1 MDVTLPA
8 WATPML
14 DLTGIPWINV
24 DADKVD
30 QQASA
35 MTAAAAAMRP
45 AAEQAGAQVR
55 HVTEQNT
62 GEAADSLG
70 DRWRTIGIDAAGVAG
85 LGALGVGLMATKAGP
100 VVLHGFAHIVRGSK
114 LATVSQLA
122 SGMARTSAAA
132 ITGGPLGQATAL
144 ASTKLAVARIRHT
157 LTRGVTEVLTPA
169 MRRHV
174 TEPFAKVLGVR
185 EPAGALAGDA
195 GIGAMR
201 TASNN
206 SWAKS
211 FKGWES
217 HGGPNRDHQQHAE
230 RFGREHYGDA
240 AHRAKKEK
248 EDTNDLIGAVLKK
261 KVRTKNRALK
271 KVEKREECTIYEAG
285 GMRVKVDRAG
295 NIKII

>member
-1 MDVTLPA
+1 MDVMLPA

-14 DLTGIPWINV
+14 DLTGILWINV

-35 MTAAAAAMRP
+35 MTAAAAAIRP

-70 DRWRTIGIDAAGVAG
+70 DRWQTIGIEAAGVAG
-85 LGALGVGLMATKAGP
+85 LGALGVGLMATRAGP

-132 ITGGPLGQATAL
+132 ITGGPLGQVTAL

-157 LTRGVTEVLTPA
+157 LTKGVTEVLTPA
-169 MRRHV
+169 MRHHV

-201 TASNN
+201 TATNN

-211 FKGWES
+211 FEGWES
-217 HGGPNRDHQQHAE
+217 HGRPNRRYKQHAE
-230 RFGREHYGDA
+230 RLGREHYGDA
-240 AHRAKKEK
+240 KHRAKKEE
-248 EDTNDLIGAVLKK
+248 EDTKDIVNAVLKK
-261 KVRTKNRALK
+261 RVRTKNRALK
-271 KVEKREECTIYEAG
+271 KIEKKEDCTIYEAG
-285 GMRVKVDRAG
+285 GMRVQVGRDGR
-295 NIKII
+295 IKII